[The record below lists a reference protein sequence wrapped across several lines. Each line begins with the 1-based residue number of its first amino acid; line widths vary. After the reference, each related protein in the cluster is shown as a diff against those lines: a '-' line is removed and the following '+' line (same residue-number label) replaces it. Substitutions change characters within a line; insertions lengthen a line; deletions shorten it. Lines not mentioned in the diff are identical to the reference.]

1 MDAGGVSLAPAAEE
15 LKFESN
21 ISINEID
28 DSTKDDIPGSE
39 SLEGLGEAQDRAHHE
54 EQPTNKSLLNELTL
68 EEKVTLLSGTD
79 FVSSSSIP
87 RLNIPSLKVI
97 FQMGPKIAGKS

>member
-39 SLEGLGEAQDRAHHE
+39 SLEGLGEAQDLE
-54 EQPTNKSLLNELTL
+54 PT
-68 EEKVTLLSGTD
+68 LSA
-79 FVSSSSIP
+79 
-87 RLNIPSLKVI
+87 LAQ
-97 FQMGPKIAGKS
+97 FQD